1 MSEFEAPATP
11 CVNCGHPL
19 GFHDGKHGC
28 LAWVQGYHEWEEV
41 PCGCVE
47 FEDRR

>member
-1 MSEFEAPATP
+1 MNEDDDPATP

-19 GFHDGKHGC
+19 GFHEARGC

-41 PCGCVE
+41 PCGCVDP
-47 FEDRR
+47 EDRR